1 MSRNL
6 WLISDTHFGHQNILS
21 FKRKDGSPVRAF
33 DSIDSMDQHMID
45 NWNRVV
51 KDGDIIYHLGDVF
64 FGDQNGARVL
74 SQLKGRKRLILGNH
88 DDGKNKAL
96 QKYFQK
102 IMMWRMFPELGCI
115 LSHVPLHESTFIYKS
130 DNMINIHGHIHDNDS
145 PSPNHKNVSVEVI
158 NYTPVNIEDLVK
170 K

>member
-6 WLISDTHFGHQNILS
+6 WIISDTHFGHQNILY

-33 DSIDSMDQHMID
+33 DSVDNMDQHMID

-51 KDGDIIYHLGDVF
+51 KDVDVVYHLGDVF
-64 FGDQNGARVL
+64 FGDQNGTRVL

-130 DNMINIHGHIHDNDS
+130 DNMINIHGHIHNNDS
-145 PSPNHKNVSVEVI
+145 PSPKHKNVSVEVI